1 MPKPSRDLAVGAMF
15 SLALVI
21 LALGVMAVGGDSG
34 LFFARSEYRIR
45 FPTTDGL
52 LVGAPVRIA
61 GVEVGTVSGVA
72 LPTDPGRVGIEV
84 GVQIDSAYAERVR
97 EDSTA
102 ALRILQML
110 TNEKFVEI
118 IPGSLDKAELASG
131 SEIPTL
137 HEPEFF
143 ERGEAIAENLNEV
156 AVSLRQ
162 ILGSLERGDGL
173 IGQMLS
179 EPDFG
184 QEGLESLR
192 GTLDNAE
199 ELTRGLLEGRG
210 TLGRLLKDDEVSGT
224 LDELRVAVEGFAS
237 LMETMGRQEGALG
250 EMIRDDGAGERMI
263 ADASGAAAAMLRLT
277 ERLESNEGFAGR
289 LLNDTEYSE
298 ALAADLRSTLHNV
311 AEITDKINRGEGTLG
326 ALVNER
332 VLYDGAEDVIAGV
345 DDSKFA
351 RWLLRHYRKKGVK
364 SQEKQ
369 RNQEQKSGKPDP

>member
-34 LFFARSEYRIR
+34 LFFDRAEYRIE

-52 LVGAPVRIA
+52 LVGAPVRMA
-61 GVEVGTVSGVA
+61 GVEVGTVSGIA
-72 LPTDPGRVGIEV
+72 LPTDPGRSGI
-84 GVQIDSAYAERVR
+84 GVKILIDSAYVERVR
-97 EDSTA
+97 EDSSA

-118 IPGSLDKAELASG
+118 IPGSKDRAQLASG

-162 ILGSLERGDGL
+162 ILGSLERGEGL
-173 IGQMLS
+173 VGQMLF
-179 EPDFG
+179 EPEFG
-184 QEGLESLR
+184 QEGLEALR
-192 GTLDNAE
+192 GTLENAE
-199 ELTRGLLEGRG
+199 ELTRGLLQGRG
-210 TLGRLLKDDEVSGT
+210 TLGRLLKDEEVSGT
-224 LDELRVAVEGFAS
+224 LDELKVAVEGFSS
-237 LMETMGRQEGALG
+237 LMETMGQQEGALG
-250 EMIRDDGAGERMI
+250 EMIREGGAGERMI
-263 ADASGAAAAMLRLT
+263 ADASAAAAAMRRLS
-277 ERLESNEGFAGR
+277 ERLESDEGFAGR

-311 AEITDKINRGEGTLG
+311 AEITDKVNRGEGTLG

-351 RWLLRHYRKKGVK
+351 RWLLRHYRKKGIK
-364 SQEKQ
+364 SQEKE
-369 RNQEQKSGKPDP
+369 REQAEKSGKSDP